1 MYDKTEPQEEGLGD
15 IVLQAEEGAI
25 DLPPYSVLMS
35 VYAKETPAYLADS
48 LKSIFE
54 QTHQTD
60 DFVLMCDG
68 PLTPQLDAVIKRWQ
82 KIYKD
87 RLNVIRLEE
96 NGGLGK
102 ALAIGLKECRHE
114 LVARMDSDD
123 ISLPERME
131 REARI
136 FREKPVDIVSGT
148 ILEFI
153 GDPSNVVGERR
164 LPETAVEITAFSRKR
179 NPFNHPAVM
188 FRKEKVIASGSYD
201 ETFHLFEDYYLW
213 VRMLKN
219 GCSGYN
225 IQEPVLM
232 FRTTADL
239 YVRRGG
245 RAYARDLLAFEK
257 WKRSVGWTTAGDY
270 VTGAIPHALVCVMP
284 GGMRKRVYDRLHNQE
299 TDAVSQGGGQKAD
312 KPV

>member
-1 MYDKTEPQEEGLGD
+1 MYDKTEPADGGLGD
-15 IVLQAEEGAI
+15 IVLEAEEGAPH
-25 DLPPYSVLMS
+25 LPSYSVLMS

-54 QTHQTD
+54 QTHPTD
-60 DFVLMCDG
+60 DFVLVCDG

-82 KIYKD
+82 KLFKE
-87 RLNVIRLEE
+87 RMNVIRLKE

-102 ALAIGLKECRHE
+102 ALALGLKECSHE

-123 ISLPERME
+123 ISLPDRME
-131 REARI
+131 RELHI

-153 GDPSNVVGERR
+153 GDPSNIVGERR

-225 IQEPVLM
+225 IPEPLLKM
-232 FRTTADL
+232 RTSEDF
-239 YVRRGG
+239 YMRRGG
-245 RAYARDLLAFEK
+245 KAYARDLLAFER

-270 VTGAIPHALVCVMP
+270 VKGAIPHALVCVMP
-284 GGMRKRVYDRLHNQE
+284 GGVRKMVYDHLHGRPEASVPE
-299 TDAVSQGGGQKAD
+299 TSEPDET
-312 KPV
+312 